1 LITLGKNLTLLSWRG
16 LILKITYN
24 THIIS
29 EWKESAQLPLRNTL
43 ELKEK
48 NNATYDE
55 FELYKRLFGGET
67 IKFNLGVNNKVKFQK
82 SKDQEFY
89 TYSKS
94 FTRKVTF

>member
-1 LITLGKNLTLLSWRG
+1 M
-16 LILKITYN
+16 
-24 THIIS
+24 
-29 EWKESAQLPLRNTL
+29 KE
-43 ELKEK
+43 
-48 NNATYDE
+48 NNAKYDE

-67 IKFNLGVNNKVKFQK
+67 IKFDLGVNNKVKFQK